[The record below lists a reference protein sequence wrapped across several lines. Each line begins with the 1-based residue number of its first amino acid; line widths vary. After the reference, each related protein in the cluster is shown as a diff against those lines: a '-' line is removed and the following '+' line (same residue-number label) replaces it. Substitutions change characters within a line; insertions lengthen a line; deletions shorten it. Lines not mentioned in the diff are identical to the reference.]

1 MDYDIYLGT
10 DAVSRGIQIS
20 ELFVMMQDVNED
32 ITKLPLKELS
42 LVTILSLHMSRAI
55 IFFCLFQML
64 NLESSEGKIEDSV
77 QGREIETEAIIQ
89 N

>member
-55 IFFCLFQML
+55 IFFVCFKCLIWKAVKVKL
-64 NLESSEGKIEDSV
+64 KTVCKEEK
-77 QGREIETEAIIQ
+77 
-89 N
+89 